1 MHKFIYNQFL
11 FHIEFPNFIMSFNNE
26 VNIFRSLDNFVL
38 EAVEYSEAIDTLLI
52 LIDNEGSFSLY
63 YDSDTSM
70 FVEVK

>member
-1 MHKFIYNQFL
+1 
-11 FHIEFPNFIMSFNNE
+11 MSFNNE
-26 VNIFRSLDNFVL
+26 VNIFRSLDNYVL
-38 EAVEYSEAIDTLLI
+38 VAVEYSEAIDTLLI